1 MRCNSPSTR
10 YRPIE
15 GDNILQKIINKV
27 LKVLVNIGLVTFI
40 TIHLASTINQLIKTN
55 TRVVFGECQSIVV
68 DIFRDL
74 KAIRPFCI

>member
-1 MRCNSPSTR
+1 MMCNSPSSR

-15 GDNILQKIINKV
+15 GDNILQKNIKKV
-27 LKVLVNIGLVTFI
+27 LKILVNIGLVTFI

-55 TRVVFGECQSIVV
+55 TGLVFEECQSIVV

-74 KAIRPFCI
+74 KAIRPFRI